1 MPSLPHSAAL
11 TRRACRQALAQHAGR
26 EGALLP
32 ILHDVQA
39 ALGFVPREAVA
50 VVAEALNLTR
60 AEVHGTLSF
69 YHDFRDAP
77 AGRRVVK
84 LCQAEACQAR
94 GGRAVTAAAEA
105 RLGLQL
111 GETSAD
117 GELTLEPVYCLGL
130 CASGPAALVDGEPV
144 GRLSPDD
151 VGRIF
156 EEATP

>member
-1 MPSLPHSAAL
+1 MPSLHTSAAFAS
-11 TRRACRQALAQHAGR
+11 RACRQALARHAGR
-26 EGALLP
+26 EGPLLP

-39 ALGFVPREAVA
+39 ALGFVPPEAVA
-50 VVAEALNLTR
+50 IIAEALNLTR

-69 YHDFRDAP
+69 YHDFREAP
-77 AGRRVVK
+77 AGRRIVK
-84 LCQAEACQAR
+84 ICQAEACQAR
-94 GGRAVTAAAEA
+94 GGRTLTAAVET

-130 CASGPAALVDGEPV
+130 CASGPAALVDGQPV

-151 VGRIF
+151 LGKIL
-156 EEATP
+156 EAAAP